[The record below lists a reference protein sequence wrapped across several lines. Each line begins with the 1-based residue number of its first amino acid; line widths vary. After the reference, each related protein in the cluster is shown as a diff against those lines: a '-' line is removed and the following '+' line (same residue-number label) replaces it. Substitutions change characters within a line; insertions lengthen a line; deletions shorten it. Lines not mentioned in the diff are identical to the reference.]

1 MGGGL
6 SLGCVGEGGGLSLG
20 CVQLGRCV
28 CIWHHMMS
36 PPGPAQELSPPLVDD
51 FVYLCDDAYTSQ
63 EVRDMEADLLA
74 TLNYDIN
81 IPVAYQFLRRYA
93 KVRTQHG

>member
-1 MGGGL
+1 M
-6 SLGCVGEGGGLSLG
+6 
-20 CVQLGRCV
+20 
-28 CIWHHMMS
+28 
-36 PPGPAQELSPPLVDD
+36 DD

-93 KVRTQHG
+93 KVLMRHRAAHPTHLQQSTLVQCDVMVQGTSQSYRSLVTRCL